1 MVNLYLENS
10 TAPIDVAEDNAR
22 YRVLVVPETSRFGG
36 TIVSIRMDAIFIY
49 ELVDNTI
56 SSAS

>member
-36 TIVSIRMDAIFIY
+36 TIVSIRMDAILY
-49 ELVDNTI
+49 MNW
-56 SSAS
+56 

>member
-1 MVNLYLENS
+1 MLASTSMIMVNLYLENS

-36 TIVSIRMDAIFIY
+36 TIVSIRMDAILY
-49 ELVDNTI
+49 MNW
-56 SSAS
+56 